1 MDHSTWIAT
10 KINDSVRN
18 IAITAGVPPRTLATQ
33 LEKER
38 ITPEN
43 IIKIAE
49 AFDIH
54 PVGALIDTGYL
65 NARWGKKVDPVVAAQ
80 QLTDKQITDE
90 ILRRLSEVRGDHSEF
105 RTPVDELAQRRSN
118 SSGAG
123 VEGVPYG
130 AVADSSPDED
140 ALREQEEGDAD

>member
-1 MDHSTWIAT
+1 MDHSTWITT

-18 IAITAGVPPRTLATQ
+18 IAITAGIPQRTLATQ

-43 IIKIAE
+43 VIKIAE
-49 AFDIH
+49 AFDLN
-54 PVGALIDTGYL
+54 PVGALVDTGYL
-65 NARWGKKVDPVVAAQ
+65 DAKWGKQVDPVIAAQ

-90 ILRRLSEVRGDHSEF
+90 ILRRLSEVRGNHDEF
-105 RTPVDELAQRRSN
+105 RTPVDELAERRSN
-118 SSGAG
+118 TSVSG
-123 VEGVPYG
+123 VVGVPYG

-140 ALREQEEGDAD
+140 ELREQEEGDAD